1 MRRVFEYDMME
12 PIAEDELP
20 DGVVAYEIYKDQRGF
35 FGIWG
40 KVVYARPLAGWEIDR
55 YNLDGPVAAWV

>member
-1 MRRVFEYDMME
+1 MRRVYEYDMME
-12 PIAEDELP
+12 PKEEADLP
-20 DGVVAYEIYKDQRGF
+20 AGAVDYEIYKDSVGR

-55 YNLDGPVAAWV
+55 YNLDGPVAAWG